1 MGPRPVHYILE
12 RSGFKMNQIN
22 VNDLVRLYN
31 PQVGRGLDD
40 GLTYYKSSYRRQRG
54 AGLGGILGTI
64 ARRLI
69 PIAKNILWPAA
80 KKYVLPHATDAAR
93 QVAGDIISGRN
104 VKESVKEHGIHA
116 LKGIGGRIISQSG
129 SGRRRRSIKPKKRK
143 STSSPKKSKKRKVST
158 LF

>member
-1 MGPRPVHYILE
+1 MYQADV
-12 RSGFKMNQIN
+12 NQ
-22 VNDLVRLYN
+22 LVRLYN

-40 GLTYYKSSYRRQRG
+40 GLVYYKSSYKRQRG
-54 AGLGGILGTI
+54 AGLGSILGSI

-80 KKYVLPHATDAAR
+80 KKYVLPHAAKAAK

-104 VKESVKEHGIHA
+104 VKESIKDHGKEA
-116 LKGIGGRIISQSG
+116 LKGIGEQIINQSG
-129 SGRRRRSIKPKKRK
+129 SGRKRRRIKAKKRK
-143 STSSPKKSKKRKVST
+143 LPQVRRKIKKFKALT

>member
-1 MGPRPVHYILE
+1 
-12 RSGFKMNQIN
+12 MNSKDVTDFI
-22 VNDLVRLYN
+22 RLYN

-40 GLTYYKSSYRRQRG
+40 GLSFYKSSYRRQRG

-80 KKYVLPHATDAAR
+80 KKYVLPHATEAAKNLATD
-93 QVAGDIISGRN
+93 VLSGRN
-104 VKESVKEHGIHA
+104 VKESIKERASTA
-116 LKGIGGRIISQSG
+116 LKKVGDQIINQSG
-129 SGRRRRSIKPKKRK
+129 SGRRRRSVKAKKRK
-143 STSSPKKSKKRKVST
+143 SVAKSSTKSKKRIKHQ